1 MAKIKINLDRAKEV
15 HKKFVRK
22 VRDPL
27 LADLDNKFI
36 RALEDGKSTTTIV
49 SKKKKLRNATNISTK
64 VNTFEKLLA
73 SWDETLLK
81 KRNLHTASRIIVD
94 LLKTEPVVEDS
105 TPEEGT

>member
-73 SWDETLLK
+73 SWDETLLGPSPY
-81 KRNLHTASRIIVD
+81 TS